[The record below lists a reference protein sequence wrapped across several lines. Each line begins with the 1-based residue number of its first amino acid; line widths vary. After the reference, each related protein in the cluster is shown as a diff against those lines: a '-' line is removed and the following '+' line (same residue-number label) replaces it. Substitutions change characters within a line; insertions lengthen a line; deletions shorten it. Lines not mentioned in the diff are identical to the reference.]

1 MDRRFGGRRERAT
14 PDSAATPVSSEPQFG
29 WRPDLETTAST
40 PAAQPTSP
48 VSDASPARQHDVPA
62 GPRPNATQA
71 ARRPTAPAPA
81 RYGWRQDRSAITP
94 LPVARGRGPLD
105 EWLAARDYWFPS
117 ELPAGWEPP
126 SRLAGHGRALAQ
138 SVAVA
143 GTVAAVATSGILGT
157 GVAAAAPAA
166 PSAADTGSHRAVSA
180 APATTA
186 TPASTTSPVP
196 ASGTTYTV
204 VKNDTVHAIAARF
217 GVSTMSVIGANK
229 LANPDLILPGQKLAI
244 PPANSTS
251 GITVTVKAGDTV
263 NKLAAQYGVSAGT
276 IAVANSLSNADLILT
291 GHTLFIPGAKAQFA
305 SVQPAA
311 APSGPTV
318 TVKAGD
324 TLGNLAAQYGVSS
337 GSIVSANHLT
347 DANLIVVGQ
356 KLLIPGGKAPADGAG
371 GGTAT
376 FASAKPATAPA
387 PAPAPKPAAPT
398 PAPQPAPKPAAP
410 ATVTSQFIWPVH
422 GTITQPFGPTSF
434 YMEPAYQG
442 YAHFHQ
448 GVDIAN
454 AMYTPIVAAGS
465 GTVIFAGWN
474 NYGYGYCVQIDHGNG
489 LVTLYGHMA
498 QPPSVSVGQHVNQGQ
513 LIGKMGSTGASTGSH
528 THFGVTKNGV
538 WVNPMNYLP

>member
-1 MDRRFGGRRERAT
+1 M

-29 WRPDLETTAST
+29 WRRDLDPLAST
-40 PAAQPTSP
+40 AATPSTPPAPVTSP
-48 VSDASPARQHDVPA
+48 VRQHDHPA
-62 GPRPNATQA
+62 AWA
-71 ARRPTAPAPA
+71 ARRPSLPA
-81 RYGWRQDRSAITP
+81 RTRYDRPPEYPAITP
-94 LPVARGRGPLD
+94 RPITHGRSPLD

-143 GTVAAVATSGILGT
+143 TTVAAVATSGILGT

-166 PSAADTGSHRAVSA
+166 SNASDTGSHRAVSA
-180 APATTA
+180 APTQTTTTTAATTSSA
-186 TPASTTSPVP
+186 PAGSTV
-196 ASGTTYTV
+196 YTV
-204 VKNDTVHAIAARF
+204 VTGDNVHAIAARF
-217 GVSTMSVIGANK
+217 GVSTSAVISANT
-229 LANPDLILPGQKLAI
+229 LPNPDLILPGQKLTI
-244 PPANSTS
+244 PPATATT
-251 GITVTVKAGDTV
+251 GITVTVKAGDTI
-263 NKLAAQYGVSAGT
+263 NSLATQYGVSAGS
-276 IAVANSLSNADLILT
+276 IVGANKVANADMILT
-291 GHTLFIPGAKAQFA
+291 GQKLFIPGAKAQFA

-311 APSGPTV
+311 APAGITV

-324 TLGNLAAQYGVSS
+324 TIGNLASQYGVSAN
-337 GSIVSANHLT
+337 SIVSFNKLT
-347 DANLIVVGQ
+347 SANLIVVGQ
-356 KLLIPGGKAPADGAG
+356 KLFVPGGKAPAATDGAG
-371 GGTAT
+371 GGSNAQ
-376 FASAKPATAPA
+376 FAAVKPASTPAPVQQKPATPPPA
-387 PAPAPKPAAPT
+387 PAPAPKP
-398 PAPQPAPKPAAP
+398 PAPAPAPAA
-410 ATVTSQFIWPVH
+410 VTSQFIWPVH

-434 YMEPAYQG
+434 SMEPAYQG

-454 AMYTPIVAAGS
+454 SMYTPIVAAGS

-498 QPPSVSVGQHVNQGQ
+498 QPPSVSVGQRVTQGQ

-528 THFGVTKNGV
+528 THFAVTKNGV